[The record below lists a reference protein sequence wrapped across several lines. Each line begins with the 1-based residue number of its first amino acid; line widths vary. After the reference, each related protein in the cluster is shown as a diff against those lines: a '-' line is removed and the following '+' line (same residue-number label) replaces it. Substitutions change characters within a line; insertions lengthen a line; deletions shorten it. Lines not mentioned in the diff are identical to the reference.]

1 MLSNSFLKDDFFK
14 VIIRL
19 LFTNGF
25 SYVLLLLTSIVIFRA
40 VDKSFYGLYVI
51 MLSLFAIV
59 ELLMAGFN
67 DSIVRFLK
75 DKIPLID
82 KQNIVLFVLYYKYFL
97 IFLFI
102 AIVYGAKKYGFFEF
116 LIGNYDE
123 VSYIVDSVVV

>member
-1 MLSNSFLKDDFFK
+1 MNFSFGRKDEKNSLLKS
-14 VIIRL
+14 IIHLIGVNGVSYFL
-19 LFTNGF
+19 LF
-25 SYVLLLLTSIVIFRA
+25 LISIVIFRT

-75 DKIPLID
+75 DKIPLVD

-97 IFLFI
+97 IFSFI
-102 AIVYGAKKYGFFEF
+102 TIVYFAKQYGFFEF
-116 LIGNYDE
+116 LIGN
-123 VSYIVDSVVV
+123 VVV

>member
-1 MLSNSFLKDDFFK
+1 MNFSFGRKDEQNSLLKS
-14 VIIRL
+14 IIHLIGVNGVSYFL
-19 LFTNGF
+19 LF
-25 SYVLLLLTSIVIFRA
+25 LISIVIFRT

-75 DKIPLID
+75 DKIPLVD

-97 IFLFI
+97 IFSFI
-102 AIVYGAKKYGFFEF
+102 TIVYFAKQYGFFEF
-116 LIGNYDE
+116 LIGN
-123 VSYIVDSVVV
+123 VVV